1 MIGIIILIV
10 VCFIIAGLIVDKKE
24 VNDKTQR
31 LRGMRERYKILV
43 SELLDGSP
51 NSRIIDETNDSLT
64 ITWKGAGYTNATF
77 ILKQSF
83 EHLIITVKM
92 RNSNGREISKTLN
105 YPNTLT
111 QQQISQN
118 LLMQLMTEFM

>member
-24 VNDKTQR
+24 VNDKTKR
-31 LRGMRERYKILV
+31 LGGMRERYKILV

-64 ITWKGAGYTNATF
+64 IIWKGAGYTNATF